1 MEERD
6 RLMLKAIKS
15 KYIGSREFY
24 KMVVAIALP
33 IMIQN
38 AITNFV
44 SLLDNIMV
52 GSVGTEQMS
61 GVSIAN
67 QAIFIY
73 TLAVF
78 GAVTGA
84 GIFGAQFYGK
94 KDHDGVRYAFRFK
107 MISAVLIAA
116 IAIGVFIAFGDKI
129 IMAYLRG
136 EGDTIDKEAALRYG
150 KEYLLI
156 MLIGFL
162 PHALMQCYA
171 STLRE
176 SGETLVP
183 MKAGVI
189 AVFVNLILNAVLI
202 FGLFGLPAMGVRG
215 AATATV
221 ISRFVEIFIVA
232 VWTHRNHEKHPFIKG
247 AFRSMHIPLGMT
259 KDIIKKALPLMANE
273 SLWALGIALLN
284 QCYSTRGLDVMPALN
299 ITSTITDMF
308 NVAFMALGTAVG
320 IIVGQQLGANKKE
333 EAVDSARKMLAF
345 SFMVSLVIGAILAAL
360 APFFPLLF
368 SKVEPSV
375 RSLAT
380 SMIFVMVLHMPI
392 HAIAHSSY
400 YIIRAGGRTAI
411 TFVFDSVYALGVV
424 YPVALILTKYTSIPI
439 IPLYLIS
446 QLVEMGKAVLGI
458 ILVKNRRVWVRN
470 LVENK

>member
-1 MEERD
+1 MKERD
-6 RLMLKAIKS
+6 FLMLKALKS
-15 KYIGSREFY
+15 KYIGTREFY
-24 KMVVAIALP
+24 RTVIAIALP

-52 GSVGTEQMS
+52 GSIGTEQMS

-84 GIFGAQFYGK
+84 GIFGAQFFGK
-94 KDHDGVRYAFRFK
+94 RDYDGVRYAFRFK
-107 MISAVLIAA
+107 VISAVIIAA
-116 IAIGVFIAFGDKI
+116 IAIGVFVIFGDGI

-136 EGDTIDKEAALRYG
+136 EGDALDKEATLRYG

-162 PHALMQCYA
+162 PHALMQCYS

-176 SGETLVP
+176 SGETMVP
-183 MKAGVI
+183 MKAGLI
-189 AVFVNLILNAVLI
+189 AIFVNLGLNAVLI
-202 FGLFGLPAMGVRG
+202 FGLFGLPAMGSAG
-215 AATATV
+215 AAIATV

-232 VWTHRNHEKHPFIKG
+232 TWTHRNHEKHPFIKG
-247 AFRSMHIPLGMT
+247 AFKSLHIPLGMT
-259 KDIIKKALPLMANE
+259 KDIIKKAIPLMANE
-273 SLWALGIALLN
+273 SLWALGLALLN
-284 QCYSTRGLDVMPALN
+284 QCYSTIGDEVVPALN
-299 ITSTITDMF
+299 ISSTITNMF

-320 IIVGQQLGANKKE
+320 IIVGQQLGANRKE

-345 SFMVSLVIGAILAAL
+345 SFMVSLVVGAMLAL
-360 APFFPLLF
+360 VAPFFPMLYRT
-368 SKVEPSV
+368 EPSI

-380 SMIFVMVLHMPI
+380 SMMFVMVLHMPI

-400 YIIRAGGRTAI
+400 YIIRAGGRTSI
-411 TFVFDSVYALGVV
+411 TFLFDSVYALTIV
-424 YPVALILTKYTSIPI
+424 YPAALILANFTALPI
-439 IPLYLIS
+439 IPVYLIS

>member
-1 MEERD
+1 MKVRD
-6 RLMLKAIKS
+6 KHMLKTLKN

-24 KMVVAIALP
+24 KMVIAIALP

-44 SLLDNIMV
+44 SMLDNIMV
-52 GSVGTEQMS
+52 GSIGTEQMS

-84 GIFGAQFYGK
+84 GIFGAQFFGK
-94 KDHDGVRYAFRFK
+94 GDHDGVRYAFRFK
-107 MISAVLIAA
+107 VISALIITA
-116 IAIGVFIAFGDKI
+116 ITVAVFIIFGDQI

-136 EGDTIDKEAALRYG
+136 EGDALDKEATLHYG
-150 KEYLLI
+150 KEYLMI

-176 SGETLVP
+176 SGETMVP
-183 MKAGVI
+183 MKAGLVAI
-189 AVFVNLILNAVLI
+189 FINLALNAVLI
-202 FGLFGLPAMGVRG
+202 YGLFGLPAMGSAG

-221 ISRFVEIFIVA
+221 ISRFVEAIIVA
-232 VWTHRNHEKHPFIKG
+232 VWTHKNHAKHPFITG
-247 AFRSMHIPLGMT
+247 AFRSMRIPLGMT
-259 KDIIKKALPLMANE
+259 RDIIKKAIPLMANE

-284 QCYSTRGLDVMPALN
+284 QCYSTIGDEVVPALN
-299 ITSTITDMF
+299 ISSTITNMF
-308 NVAFMALGTAVG
+308 SVAFMALGTAVG
-320 IIVGQQLGANKKE
+320 IIAGQLLGADKKE
-333 EAVDSARKMLAF
+333 EAVDSARKMLVF
-345 SFMVSLVIGAILAAL
+345 SLTVSLIVGAILALL
-360 APFFPLLF
+360 APVFPLLY
-368 SKVEPSV
+368 KTEPSI

-380 SMIFVMVLHMPI
+380 SMMFVMVIHMPI

-400 YIIRAGGRTAI
+400 YIIRAGGRTSI
-411 TFVFDSVYALGVV
+411 TFLFDSVYALAVV
-424 YPVALILTKYTSIPI
+424 YPVALILANFTSLPI
-439 IPLYLIS
+439 IPIYLIS
-446 QLVEMGKAVLGI
+446 QLVEMGKAILGI

-470 LVENK
+470 LVESK